1 MNNIINKIKWIVIL
15 VTNMKKT
22 KTIKSTIQCILIL
35 IVLVFSQNISNAQT
49 ESSSFEFGGINRKY
63 SVFLP
68 QNHQANMPVVICLH
82 GLGQDMENFIGY
94 TRINEFADSA
104 GFILVFPIGI
114 GKGWNTGAVDS
125 RALPNS
131 DDVGFISDLID
142 TLNAHYNIDMARI
155 YCIGISNGAQMTQ
168 RIAAELG
175 YRFAAV
181 APVAG
186 TLPDR
191 AVNWN
196 PIYPLPILYM
206 HGTKDP
212 AALYYGGS
220 NWDYWSVEKTL
231 NFWIQN
237 NNCSL
242 TAESILLPDIDTL
255 DNSTVEKIS
264 YKDCSNNS
272 DIIHYKII
280 NGGHQWPGANGK
292 FVYWYGGIINNDINA
307 NVEIWNF
314 FKNYENPL
322 VNMARV
328 KTVEVFPEFMNTKGD
343 TIFVKARI
351 TNPENHPV
359 SVYAKING
367 AVVSFSDSLQLYDDG
382 LHFDENPNDNI
393 WGNAR
398 MLQGLDE
405 DIYKMDIYTRDISLS
420 TTHKSRFSNY
430 FSTAG
435 PIIIDTFSLEISED
449 TLVTLKNFRL
459 KNVGA
464 DRTVENVKAELKT
477 SDSIVTK
484 IIKNIVSFGDIAP
497 GSSSN
502 NVSSA
507 FQFFISSSAN
517 VDSIVFELE
526 ISSNGIVYWMVAS
539 NDTVTMEDSVTV
551 DIKDKFDYQPNEF
564 ALEQNYPNPFN
575 PTTTINYSVP
585 RTAVVTLKVY
595 DILGREISTL
605 VNEEKPAGNYSV
617 NFNASNLSSDIYFYR
632 MQAGTFVETKKLT
645 LLK

>member
-35 IVLVFSQNISNAQT
+35 IVLIFSQNISNAQT

-68 QNHQANMPVVICLH
+68 QNYQANMPVVICLH
-82 GLGQDMENFIGY
+82 GLGQDVANFIGY

-155 YCIGISNGAQMTQ
+155 YCTGISNGAQMTQ

-196 PIYPLPILYM
+196 PIYPLPILYI

-212 AALYYGGS
+212 YALYNGGS

-280 NGGHQWPGANGK
+280 NGGHQWPGANAS
-292 FVYWYGGIINNDINA
+292 FVYWGGGVLNNDINA

-322 VNMARV
+322 VDMARV

-359 SVYAKING
+359 SVYAKIKG

-393 WGNAR
+393 WGNTK
-398 MLQGLDE
+398 LLSGLEE
-405 DIYKMDIYTRDISLS
+405 DKYVVNLYTHDL
-420 TTHKSRFSNY
+420 
-430 FSTAG
+430 
-435 PIIIDTFSLEISED
+435 
-449 TLVTLKNFRL
+449 
-459 KNVGA
+459 
-464 DRTVENVKAELKT
+464 
-477 SDSIVTK
+477 SDSVIHKHRFPKYFT
-484 IIKNIVSFGDIAP
+484 NIGPLV
-497 GSSSN
+497 
-502 NVSSA
+502 
-507 FQFFISSSAN
+507 
-517 VDSIVFELE
+517 VDNFEITQLDTNVFELE
-526 ISSNGIVYWMVAS
+526 YELRNDGLTGEAKSVTAEVFTTDTNVTSITGTLNFRNILPGQVSTNATHSTHKIYTKNGLGSMEFIVHIFSSGHFFWSDTLAF
-539 NDTVTMEDSVTV
+539 TVTGIENETN
-551 DIKDKFDYQPNEF
+551 QPIEYE
-564 ALEQNYPNPFN
+564 LKQNYPNPFN
-575 PTTTINYSVP
+575 PTTKINFAIQQKGY
-585 RTAVVTLKVY
+585 VTLKVY
-595 DILGREISTL
+595 NILGKEIVTL
-605 VNEEKPAGNYSV
+605 YSGEKPAGTYELTWD
-617 NFNASNLSSDIYFYR
+617 AANLPSGVYFY
-632 MQAGTFVETKKLT
+632 QLLAGSFVETKKM
-645 LLK
+645 LLMK

>member
-35 IVLVFSQNISNAQT
+35 IVLIFSQNISNAQT

-68 QNHQANMPVVICLH
+68 QNYQANMPVVICLH
-82 GLGQDMENFIGY
+82 GLGQDVANFIGY

-155 YCIGISNGAQMTQ
+155 YCTGISNGAQMTQ

-196 PIYPLPILYM
+196 PIYPLPILYI

-212 AALYYGGS
+212 YALYNGGS

-280 NGGHQWPGANGK
+280 NGGHQWPGANAS
-292 FVYWYGGIINNDINA
+292 FVYWGGGVLNNDINA

-322 VNMARV
+322 VDMARV

-359 SVYAKING
+359 SVYAKIKG

-393 WGNAR
+393 WGNTK
-398 MLQGLDE
+398 LLSGLEE
-405 DIYKMDIYTRDISLS
+405 DKYVVNLYTHDLSDSVIHKHRFPKYFTNIGPLVVDNFEITQLDTNVFEIEYELRNDGLTGEAKSVTAEVFTTDTNVTSITGTLNFRNILPGQVSTNATHSTHKIYTKNGLGSMEFIV
-420 TTHKSRFSNY
+420 HIFSSGH
-430 FSTAG
+430 FFWS
-435 PIIIDTFSLEISED
+435 D
-449 TLVTLKNFRL
+449 TLAFTVT
-459 KNVGA
+459 GI
-464 DRTVENVKAELKT
+464 ENETNQPIEYELK
-477 SDSIVTK
+477 
-484 IIKNIVSFGDIAP
+484 
-497 GSSSN
+497 
-502 NVSSA
+502 
-507 FQFFISSSAN
+507 
-517 VDSIVFELE
+517 
-526 ISSNGIVYWMVAS
+526 
-539 NDTVTMEDSVTV
+539 
-551 DIKDKFDYQPNEF
+551 
-564 ALEQNYPNPFN
+564 QNYPNPFN
-575 PTTTINYSVP
+575 PTTKINFAIQQKGY
-585 RTAVVTLKVY
+585 VTLKVY
-595 DILGREISTL
+595 NILGKEIVTL
-605 VNEEKPAGNYSV
+605 YSGEKPAGTYELTWD
-617 NFNASNLSSDIYFYR
+617 AANLPSGVYFY
-632 MQAGTFVETKKLT
+632 QLLAGSFVETKKM
-645 LLK
+645 LLMK

>member
-22 KTIKSTIQCILIL
+22 KTIKSAIQCILIL
-35 IVLVFSQNISNAQT
+35 IILIFSQNISYAQIET
-49 ESSSFEFGGINRKY
+49 GSFEFDGINREY

-68 QNHQANMPVVICLH
+68 QNYQPNMPVVIYLH
-82 GLGQDMENFIGY
+82 GLGQGIENFMGY
-94 TRINEFADSA
+94 TMMNEFADTA

-114 GKGWNTGAVDS
+114 GKGWNTGAVDF

-142 TLNAHYNIDMARI
+142 TLNAHYNIDISRI
-155 YCIGISNGAQMTQ
+155 YCTGMSNGAQMTQ
-168 RIAAELG
+168 RVAAELG

-181 APVAG
+181 ASVAG

-196 PIYPLPILYM
+196 PIYPLPILYI

-212 AALYYGGS
+212 YALYNGGS

-231 NFWIQN
+231 NFWIRN

-280 NGGHQWPGANGK
+280 NGGHQWPGANAS
-292 FVYWYGGIINNDINA
+292 FVYWGGGVLNNDINA

-314 FKNYENPL
+314 VKNYENPL
-322 VNMARV
+322 VNMAWA
-328 KTVEVFPEFMNTKGD
+328 KTVEVFPEYIHPQGD
-343 TIFVKARI
+343 TLFVKAHI

-393 WGNAR
+393 WGNTKI
-398 MLQGLDE
+398 LPLLEE
-405 DIYKMDIYTRDISLS
+405 DIYKVDTYTHDFSLN

-430 FSTAG
+430 FTTAG
-435 PIIIDTFSLEISED
+435 PIVIDTFSVEISGD

-459 KNVGA
+459 KNVGVE
-464 DRTVENVKAELKT
+464 RTIENVKAELKT
-477 SDSIVTK
+477 SDSRVTK
-484 IIKNIVSFGDIAP
+484 IIRNIVSFGDIAP
-497 GSSSN
+497 GGSNN

-517 VDSIVFELE
+517 FDSIVFELE

-539 NDTVTMEDSVTV
+539 NGTITAV
-551 DIKDKFDYQPNEF
+551 DAIEDKFHYQPNEF
-564 ALEQNYPNPFN
+564 ILEQNYPNPFN
-575 PTTTINYSVP
+575 PSTTIQFSLPQNSYVTLEVFNTLGERVGVLASEELSAGSYNYSW
-585 RTAVVTLKVY
+585 
-595 DILGREISTL
+595 D
-605 VNEEKPAGNYSV
+605 
-617 NFNASNLSSDIYFYR
+617 ASYLSSGVYFY
-632 MQAGTFVETKKLT
+632 KLT
-645 LLK
+645 SGSFVQIKKAVLLK

>member
-1 MNNIINKIKWIVIL
+1 
-15 VTNMKKT
+15 MKRT
-22 KTIKSTIQCILIL
+22 KTNRYVIQGII
-35 IVLVFSQNISNAQT
+35 IFFVIIFSQNISNAQT
-49 ESSSFEFGGINRKY
+49 ESGSFEFGGINRKY

-68 QNHQANMPVVICLH
+68 QNYQANMPVVICLH
-82 GLGQDMENFIGY
+82 GLGQDVENFIGY

-155 YCIGISNGAQMTQ
+155 YCTGISNGAQMTQ
-168 RIAAELG
+168 RVAAELG

-191 AVNWN
+191 AVNWD

-212 AALYYGGS
+212 GALYYGGS

-280 NGGHQWPGANGK
+280 NGGHQWPGANAS
-292 FVYWYGGIINNDINA
+292 FVYWGGGVINNDINA
-307 NVEIWNF
+307 NAEIWNF
-314 FKNYENPL
+314 VKNYENPL
-322 VNMARV
+322 VNMAWA
-328 KTVEVFPEFMNTKGD
+328 KTVEVFPEYIHQQGD
-343 TIFVKARI
+343 TFFVKAHI

-382 LHFDENPNDNI
+382 MHFDENPNDNI
-393 WGNAR
+393 WGNTK
-398 MLQGLDE
+398 LLSGLEE
-405 DIYKMDIYTRDISLS
+405 DKYVVNLYTHDL
-420 TTHKSRFSNY
+420 
-430 FSTAG
+430 
-435 PIIIDTFSLEISED
+435 
-449 TLVTLKNFRL
+449 
-459 KNVGA
+459 
-464 DRTVENVKAELKT
+464 
-477 SDSIVTK
+477 SDSVIHKHRFPKYFT
-484 IIKNIVSFGDIAP
+484 NIGPLVVGNFEIT
-497 GSSSN
+497 
-502 NVSSA
+502 
-507 FQFFISSSAN
+507 Q
-517 VDSIVFELE
+517 VDTNVFELVYE
-526 ISSNGIVYWMVAS
+526 LRNDGLTGEAKSVTAEVFTTDTNVTSITGTLNFRNILPGQVSTNATHSTHKIYTKNGLGSMEFIVHIFSSGHFFWSDTLAF
-539 NDTVTMEDSVTV
+539 TVTGIENETN
-551 DIKDKFDYQPNEF
+551 QPIEYE
-564 ALEQNYPNPFN
+564 LKQNYPNPFN
-575 PTTTINYSVP
+575 PTTKINFAIPQKGY
-585 RTAVVTLKVY
+585 VTLKVY
-595 DILGREISTL
+595 NILGKEIVTL
-605 VNEEKPAGNYSV
+605 DSGEKPAGTYELTWD
-617 NFNASNLSSDIYFYR
+617 ATNLPSGVYFY
-632 MQAGTFVETKKLT
+632 QLLAGSFVETKKMILM
-645 LLK
+645 K

>member
-1 MNNIINKIKWIVIL
+1 M
-15 VTNMKKT
+15 
-22 KTIKSTIQCILIL
+22 
-35 IVLVFSQNISNAQT
+35 F
-49 ESSSFEFGGINRKY
+49 
-63 SVFLP
+63 
-68 QNHQANMPVVICLH
+68 
-82 GLGQDMENFIGY
+82 
-94 TRINEFADSA
+94 
-104 GFILVFPIGI
+104 
-114 GKGWNTGAVDS
+114 
-125 RALPNS
+125 
-131 DDVGFISDLID
+131 
-142 TLNAHYNIDMARI
+142 
-155 YCIGISNGAQMTQ
+155 
-168 RIAAELG
+168 
-175 YRFAAV
+175 
-181 APVAG
+181 
-186 TLPDR
+186 DR
-191 AVNWN
+191 
-196 PIYPLPILYM
+196 
-206 HGTKDP
+206 
-212 AALYYGGS
+212 
-220 NWDYWSVEKTL
+220 WSVKETL

-237 NNCSL
+237 NDCSL
-242 TAESILLPDIDTL
+242 VADTVSLPNINIG
-255 DNSTVEKIS
+255 DNCTVEKIS
-264 YKDCSNNS
+264 FTNCITNTS
-272 DIIHYKII
+272 IIQYKII
-280 NGGHQWPGANGK
+280 NGGHHWPGGNVA
-292 FVYWYGGIINNDINA
+292 FEFWSGGNLTKDINA
-307 NVEIWNF
+307 SVEIWDS

-322 VNMARV
+322 VNMAWA
-328 KTVEVFPEFMNTKGD
+328 KTVEVFPEYIHPQGD
-343 TIFVKARI
+343 TLFVKAHI

-367 AVVSFSDSLQLYDDG
+367 AIVSFSDSLQLYDDG

-435 PIIIDTFSLEISED
+435 PIIIDTFSLEISGD

-595 DILGREISTL
+595 DILGREIATL